1 MSDRAVDDLNAR
13 LVQQRTAFEDKQV
26 NTRTIPAFLALSLF
40 KNHRLCHCPS
50 DCLSSPAR
58 RDVVHDRGRSRHQVP
73 RTRGPR
79 PKPPATQVGA
89 RPRRRRGRERA
100 QASTEAR
107 GALLRRGTP
116 PRLQI
121 THFSVDAHPFAHHAM
136 YLDHLITHAMHLD
149 RLITHSR
156 RRTRPHLR
164 RSASQR
170 YSPQRNPRC
179 ARFLVTTRPSRAR
192 ALPFATPFARCGSSP
207 VGS

>member
-121 THFSVDAHPFAHHAM
+121 THFSVDTRPFAHLALLRAASAKKQEARQLLERVRDHARDLQIADVRVLGPVSAPM
-136 YLDHLITHAMHLD
+136 ERRAGRYRAQLLLQSRDRRCLQGGAAMD
-149 RLITHSR
+149 
-156 RRTRPHLR
+156 
-164 RSASQR
+164 
-170 YSPQRNPRC
+170 
-179 ARFLVTTRPSRAR
+179 
-192 ALPFATPFARCGSSP
+192 
-207 VGS
+207 